1 MAPTNVNNNFFISF
15 LIFMCK
21 IKKKFVYLQRIC
33 RKKYSPMAKN
43 QNVRHTLTS
52 RLKNWQDDY
61 WLLLMQLYL
70 RKPVGVKPVYSRPL
84 VMLSMELHIAPE
96 QLHARLSQIAR
107 LETPRIERIWK
118 EYSRNPK
125 RLARAVG
132 LLRNM
137 MGFNSA
143 GDFYEGVEVEETFER
158 DFRPLAEDERLTPV
172 MLVLILDLYFLLT
185 PVTMVAETPEVQ
197 ELAQLMR
204 VPVALIVEVLNVYQY
219 CDPYLNR
226 RERCSSPLLEPC
238 RLTWQ
243 QYGNGDNRQ
252 LTERAEALKEYF
264 R

>member
-1 MAPTNVNNNFFISF
+1 
-15 LIFMCK
+15 
-21 IKKKFVYLQRIC
+21 
-33 RKKYSPMAKN
+33 MAKN

-96 QLHARLSQIAR
+96 QLHARLAQIAC
-107 LETPRIERIWK
+107 LETPRIERIWE

-172 MLVLILDLYFLLT
+172 MLVLILDLY
-185 PVTMVAETPEVQ
+185 
-197 ELAQLMR
+197 
-204 VPVALIVEVLNVYQY
+204 
-219 CDPYLNR
+219 
-226 RERCSSPLLEPC
+226 
-238 RLTWQ
+238 
-243 QYGNGDNRQ
+243 
-252 LTERAEALKEYF
+252 
-264 R
+264 